1 MTIQELYKQF
11 GGNYEQVS
19 RIMKTDQLI
28 ERYICR
34 FEESGLMERLRAA
47 AETMDASGIF
57 EAAHAMKGVCG
68 NLGFDTLAEE
78 AAALADE
85 FRTGRE
91 RMLTDDEVC
100 GKLRSIEA
108 LYQRTV
114 DGIHTYMRE
123 K

>member
-57 EAAHAMKGVCG
+57 EAAHAMKGLCG
-68 NLGFDTLAEE
+68 NLGLDALARE
-78 AAALADE
+78 AAALAEE
-85 FRTGRE
+85 FRTGHERTLSDEEVRE
-91 RMLTDDEVC
+91 
-100 GKLRSIEA
+100 KLRSIEA

-114 DGIHTYMRE
+114 DGIHTYLRE

>member
-68 NLGFDTLAEE
+68 NLGLDALAEGRRICVGLGPLAREVADRPYEDLRDE
-78 AAALADE
+78 AYARRFKE
-85 FRTGRE
+85 SG
-91 RMLTDDEVC
+91 
-100 GKLRSIEA
+100 
-108 LYQRTV
+108 
-114 DGIHTYMRE
+114 
-123 K
+123 